1 MKIQNIYLKKNKT
14 LNQLE
19 ILTSY
24 KKEYIKK
31 MHAEMISGISVH
43 CLINYQSFIVMLDHI
58 IQENLCVIE
67 NDTKII
73 KESIENLTKNHINL
87 KTWTYLNAINK
98 QRILKIKTI
107 KEQSIN
113 DNYTQLKFLKKDAYF
128 NVGNNESHNI
138 SEQYD

>member
-1 MKIQNIYLKKNKT
+1 MMKIKNICLKKNKI

-31 MHAEMISGISVH
+31 MHTEMISGISVYS
-43 CLINYQSFIVMLDHI
+43 LINYQSFIIMLDQI
-58 IQENLCVIE
+58 IQENLCVIQ
-67 NDTKII
+67 NNTKII
-73 KESIENLTKNHINL
+73 KENINNLTKNHINL

-98 QRILKIKTI
+98 KRILKIKI
-107 KEQSIN
+107 IQEQSIN
-113 DNYTQLKFLKKDAYF
+113 DTYNQLKSLKKDAYF

-138 SEQYD
+138 SE